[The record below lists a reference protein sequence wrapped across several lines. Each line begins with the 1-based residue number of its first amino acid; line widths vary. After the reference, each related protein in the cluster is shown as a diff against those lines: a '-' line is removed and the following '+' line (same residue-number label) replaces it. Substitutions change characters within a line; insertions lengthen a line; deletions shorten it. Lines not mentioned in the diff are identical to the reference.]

1 MNKFVYVTI
10 ALGAFVGSTFA
21 LNCGHSL
28 KGVAPAVVRLAAE
41 DCVEIARMH
50 GDSKTETICAKAEE
64 LAPLLD
70 LILAARKKSVSDAGI
85 DATMD

>member
-1 MNKFVYVTI
+1 MSKAVYVAI
-10 ALGAFVGSTFA
+10 AIGAFVGATFA
-21 LNCGHSL
+21 MNCGHSL

-41 DCVEIARMH
+41 DCVEIARMN

-70 LILAARKKSVSDAGI
+70 LILAARKKSVPDAG
-85 DATMD
+85 MD

>member
-1 MNKFVYVTI
+1 MNKFVYS
-10 ALGAFVGSTFA
+10 AMFLGAFIGSMFA

-28 KGVAPAVVRLAAE
+28 KNVAPTVVKLAAE

-70 LILAARKKSVSDAGI
+70 LILAARKKSVPDAGI

>member
-1 MNKFVYVTI
+1 MSKAAYAAI
-10 ALGAFVGSTFA
+10 AIGAFVGATFA
-21 LNCGHSL
+21 MNCGHSI

-50 GDSKTETICAKAEE
+50 GDTKTETICAKAEE

-70 LILAARKKSVSDAGI
+70 LILDARKKSVPDAG
-85 DATMD
+85 MD

>member
-1 MNKFVYVTI
+1 MNKAVYVTI
-10 ALGAFVGSTFA
+10 ALGAFIGATFV
-21 LNCGHSL
+21 LNCGHSI
-28 KGVAPAVVRLAAE
+28 KNVAPAVVRLAAE

-70 LILAARKKSVSDAGI
+70 LILAARKKSVPDAGI
-85 DATMD
+85 DAAMD